1 MNRVDITR
9 FPRAKALLQNRW
21 PQFILRAI
29 TLAGFFFTIIAG
41 LSGSAVGSFNF
52 AIIFVWIA
60 WWTALKLFFI
70 PFGGRSWCSI
80 CPIPMPGEW
89 LHQGGVLQRGAK
101 PIGMG
106 KPLPKWMRS
115 NWMAALGFLLIGLF
129 SAQTL
134 TSAKI
139 TAIFL
144 LGIIVIAI
152 VLNLIYEKRAFCMAL
167 CPIGGFTG
175 LYAQAGPVEV
185 RVKDSAICAA
195 HSEKTCYAS
204 CPWGQYPLALKSSA
218 DCGLCME
225 CLRVCPKDNIAVNL
239 RPWGSDLQA
248 GSRHNLSETF
258 LGLVMLACA
267 LVDSA
272 VFLGPW
278 GSLKMAAY
286 TIGSEQWFIFAGLFL
301 LFALILLPGIYGL
314 AVFGSKRISHSQT
327 SFKKSLAHYSQVL
340 VPLGLIA
347 WIAFTISFAFVKF
360 GYVLPVI
367 FDPMGWGWNLLGVS
381 SHPGAG
387 QNTLFSQILQIIVLA
402 VGFLWTSRVAVR
414 ISDSI
419 KKAVPLIAF
428 SGLFTFAMLWLLVG

>member
-1 MNRVDITR
+1 
-9 FPRAKALLQNRW
+9 
-21 PQFILRAI
+21 
-29 TLAGFFFTIIAG
+29 
-41 LSGSAVGSFNF
+41 
-52 AIIFVWIA
+52 
-60 WWTALKLFFI
+60 
-70 PFGGRSWCSI
+70 
-80 CPIPMPGEW
+80 MPGEW
-89 LHQGGVLQRGAK
+89 LHQGGILQRRSKSIGLAK
-101 PIGMG
+101 T
-106 KPLPKWMRS
+106 LPKWMRS
-115 NWMAALGFLLIGLF
+115 NWMAASGFLLIGLF

-175 LYAQAGPVEV
+175 LYAQAAPLEV
-185 RVKDSAICAA
+185 RVKEPSICAA
-195 HSEKTCYAS
+195 HSEKTCYAA

-225 CLRVCPKDNIAVNL
+225 CLRVCPKDNIAVNI

-248 GSRHNLSETF
+248 RSRHNLSETF

-278 GSLKMAAY
+278 GGLKMAAY
-286 TIGSEQWFIFAGLFL
+286 TIGSGQWFIFAGLFL
-301 LFALILLPGIYGL
+301 LFALILLPGVYGL
-314 AVFGSKRISHSQT
+314 AVFGSKKIANSQT

-340 VPLGLIA
+340 VPLGLMA

-367 FDPMGWGWNLLGVS
+367 SDPMGWGWNLLGVS
-381 SHPGAG
+381 THIGAG
-387 QNTLFSQILQIIVLA
+387 QNTLVSQFLQIIVLA

-419 KKAVPLIAF
+419 KKAAPLIAF
-428 SGLFTFAMLWLLVG
+428 SGLFTFTMMWLLVG